1 MMIDETL
8 YSWIILS
15 ISPLKRVSDRDI
27 HILEWVNIVA
37 SWWEK
42 FWMCRDRLGLEEE
55 RQRKK
60 SRMELR

>member
-1 MMIDETL
+1 M
-8 YSWIILS
+8 S